1 MNFNNGTFEWGQ
13 LITIVLAFAPVSLVT
28 ICEHV
33 GDHLNLGG
41 VIQKDLLKDPGLDRT
56 LMGDGIATAVSGML
70 CGCANT
76 TYGENVAVVGVTKVA
91 SVSVIITACIAT
103 IALGFFTPLM
113 VIVQTIPACVTGGV
127 SLVLYGFIA
136 SSGVKMLI
144 NEQVDFTKSRNIFI
158 AAAILVAGI
167 GGLNISFNLAGQAV
181 TITSTAVAMI
191 LGILL
196 NIILK
201 EKKEEVKEV
210 EAPAEAE

>member
-1 MNFNNGTFEWGQ
+1 MQHVF
-13 LITIVLAFAPVSLVT
+13 LAFSARCP
-28 ICEHV
+28 
-33 GDHLNLGG
+33 
-41 VIQKDLLKDPGLDRT
+41 KT
-56 LMGDGIATAVSGML
+56 LR
-70 CGCANT
+70 GCKA
-76 TYGENVAVVGVTKVA
+76 GEQAVVGGTKVA

-144 NEQVDFTKSRNIFI
+144 NERVDFTKSRNIFI

-181 TITSTAVAMI
+181 TITSTAVAML
-191 LGILL
+191 LGIFL
-196 NIILK
+196 NLILK
-201 EKKEEVKEV
+201 EKKEVAEEV
-210 EAPAEAE
+210 EETVDAE